1 MTTSAFVNRIDD
13 PTNPINQYFQPAI
26 STYTERLT
34 TAPGFVLMCNA
45 AASRVP
51 DFPDIWDPQPF
62 PADTTL
68 VIARGGTAIASAS
81 LAGKQPFDFS
91 GAPLTQA
98 LIDIIGVGLPQDCL
112 DNNLAECTY
121 FTDVYNGL
129 IQVTGRRLALKY
141 AYALVAFSVWLWYP
155 EGQIQNSAA
164 EIVSSMDAPSADEY
178 CGDYFLNAATLTV
191 SGGQPIYELNEAGRN
206 LSLSLTDPDV
216 VEFPEFDSCMLAPFW
231 LNDFQNFLLTGLISL
246 FFTQTFFIDVPLNRV
261 NASVLGDISTNTLAL
276 TTLAQRAPVITENP
290 PPQVVAVA
298 PMVRP
303 SLKMTRKGS
312 RIRVSGTVD
321 PAYTKARV
329 TLQRLDGK
337 KWKRVKTIRVTS
349 AKKFSTSMTV
359 KSTSKVRYRI
369 VAGTQTSRTL
379 RR

>member
-1 MTTSAFVNRIDD
+1 MFSHTLRRHTSFWIALAIAGGSLSVASPANASDTNAQTNSQSESVSLCRSTESMASAEFLMPLLFTADDGSGIPLNSTVGLTFEIHSPTSSPVDVSTYVMTTSAFVNRIDD

-191 SGGQPIYELNEAGRN
+191 SGGQPIYE
-206 LSLSLTDPDV
+206 
-216 VEFPEFDSCMLAPFW
+216 
-231 LNDFQNFLLTGLISL
+231 
-246 FFTQTFFIDVPLNRV
+246 
-261 NASVLGDISTNTLAL
+261 
-276 TTLAQRAPVITENP
+276 
-290 PPQVVAVA
+290 
-298 PMVRP
+298 
-303 SLKMTRKGS
+303 
-312 RIRVSGTVD
+312 
-321 PAYTKARV
+321 
-329 TLQRLDGK
+329 
-337 KWKRVKTIRVTS
+337 
-349 AKKFSTSMTV
+349 
-359 KSTSKVRYRI
+359 
-369 VAGTQTSRTL
+369 
-379 RR
+379 